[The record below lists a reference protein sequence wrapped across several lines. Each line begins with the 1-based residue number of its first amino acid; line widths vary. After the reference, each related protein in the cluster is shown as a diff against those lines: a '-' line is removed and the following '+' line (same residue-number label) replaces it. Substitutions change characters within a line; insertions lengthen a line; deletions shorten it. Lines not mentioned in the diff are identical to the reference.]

1 MEPNWLE
8 PWAVVDQ
15 IRSQKK
21 VDHVVWNIDPIAF
34 SLGPIHVRY
43 YGMLFATAFLGGFY
57 LLEWMYRREGRD
69 VASLDTMLMYMVFGT
84 LLGARLA
91 HCFFYEPEYYL
102 ENPAEIIKFWQGGL
116 ASHGGGVGILI
127 ALYIYTR
134 RSKENYLWLL
144 SRTGVAI
151 AMGGVFIRLGNFFNS
166 EILGVPTDLP
176 WAIIF
181 SQIDMLPRHPTQL
194 YESLAYLLIFAAL
207 FYKYCHGYLEPR
219 KLLGLFLVL
228 VFSARVLIEFTKTEQ
243 AAFELGIGLSMGQ
256 LLSIPFVVAGVVLL
270 FKSRES

>member
-1 MEPNWLE
+1 
-8 PWAVVDQ
+8 
-15 IRSQKK
+15 
-21 VDHVVWNIDPIAF
+21 
-34 SLGPIHVRY
+34 
-43 YGMLFATAFLGGFY
+43 MLFATAFLGGFY
-57 LLEWMYRREGRD
+57 LLEWIYRREQRD
-69 VASLDTMLMYMVFGT
+69 VTELDTMLMYMVFGT

-102 ENPAEIIKFWQGGL
+102 KNPLEIVKFWQGGL

-134 RSKENYLWLL
+134 RSKEDYLWLL
-144 SRTGVAI
+144 SRIGIAV

-166 EILGVPTDLP
+166 EILGLPTDLP
-176 WAIIF
+176 WAVVF

-194 YESLAYLLIFAAL
+194 YESVAYLLIFAL
-207 FYKYCHGYLEPR
+207 LLYKYCQGYRVPS
-219 KLLGLFLVL
+219 KLFGLFLVL
-228 VFSARVLIEFTKTEQ
+228 TFSARVLLEFTKTEQ

-256 LLSIPFVVAGVVLL
+256 LLSIPFIIAGAVLL